1 MFANKFFLKAVILDQ
16 RSNTIRHTIRHVAT
30 RGLDIVDVNH
40 VNYDFSNLQRMS
52 HPLCPDLDYFL
63 SKNRRRSTMTT
74 PGHDDEHL
82 WLNNLEYKCWKLW
95 FPKEYGRLC
104 PAHSVHMK
112 RRVCAQGGQDSSPSS
127 LRNHNSR
134 HNVCYIH
141 YIQAST
147 IFSSPVMSAIKS
159 GEVYGTTGLFG

>member
-74 PGHDDEHL
+74 PGHDDVHL

-95 FPKEYGRLC
+95 FPKEYGR
-104 PAHSVHMK
+104 
-112 RRVCAQGGQDSSPSS
+112 VCAQSGQDLSPSS
-127 LRNHNSR
+127 LLFNNRQAIFNLS
-134 HNVCYIH
+134 VIWAKSEFCMGVFWLYITDKLSF
-141 YIQAST
+141 I
-147 IFSSPVMSAIKS
+147 
-159 GEVYGTTGLFG
+159 

>member
-74 PGHDDEHL
+74 PGHDDVHL

-95 FPKEYGRLC
+95 FPKEYGR
-104 PAHSVHMK
+104 
-112 RRVCAQGGQDSSPSS
+112 VCAQSGQDLSPSS
-127 LRNHNSR
+127 LLFNNRQAIFNLS
-134 HNVCYIH
+134 VIWAKSEFCTGIFWLYITGG
-141 YIQAST
+141 I
-147 IFSSPVMSAIKS
+147 
-159 GEVYGTTGLFG
+159 EV